1 MFNADNGKK
10 LLEQLHDAIC
20 EEEDVDLWYEDDFYN
35 EEECWDRAASDLM
48 GRKSLFD
55 KEGYTDLIAF
65 LTDGSDDSLAGE
77 MFADGFA
84 FYLAC
89 ELDWI
94 HQSL

>member
-20 EEEDVDLWYEDDFYN
+20 EEEDVGLWYEDDFYD
-35 EEECWDRAASDLM
+35 EEECWGRAASDLM

-65 LTDGSDDSLAGE
+65 LIDGSSDSLAGE
-77 MFADGFA
+77 MFTNGFA
-84 FYLAC
+84 CYLAGI
-89 ELDWI
+89 LDWI
-94 HQSL
+94 HRTH